1 MLGCGG
7 SIPIVEAFMERLQ
20 MNCLLVGYG
29 LNDDCIHA
37 PDEKY
42 NLSSFQ
48 KGARSFARMIAGFS
62 SLS

>member
-7 SIPIVEAFMERLQ
+7 SIPIVELFESRLG
-20 MNCLLVGYG
+20 MDCLLVGFA

-42 NLSSFQ
+42 NVKSFQ
-48 KGARSFARMIAGFS
+48 KGARSFARMIGGFAR
-62 SLS
+62 L